1 MTPSFATSLDALGGW
16 RAALGE
22 RLESLSKFLAEHDLA
37 HGEAAE
43 QIGAL
48 RERLGNEKLVVAF
61 VAEFSR
67 GKSELINAIFFA
79 DTGRRILPATPGRTT
94 MCPVELGWRGDEPA
108 SLLLLPIET
117 RLEGLS
123 LGEMR
128 AQPRAWRRLS
138 LDIGD
143 ANQLAQSLQEV
154 TRTEWVTE
162 EQARALGFWD
172 DATPDDNPPRSD
184 DGKVEVPAW
193 RHALINYPHPL
204 LKQGLVVLDTPGL
217 NAIGAEPELTLSLL
231 PSAHATVFILGA
243 DTGVTKSDLAIWRD
257 HLGAHAPTRFVVLNK
272 IDTLEDPL
280 VTTELVE
287 AQIRQQQ
294 KETARTLGVPIQR
307 VFPLSARQALTA
319 RVNGDEMGL
328 NESRLPLLE
337 AALGAQLLPQRRQ
350 VLEQVVQEGAQ
361 RVEDHVVRRIGDQR
375 RQLAEQTLELRGLR
389 GKNGS
394 KVKLMLKRVEAETV
408 EFEECTTILQ
418 AMRSVHARMLK
429 DMLVDLSS
437 DRLRDEVAEM
447 QASMSSGFL
456 NLGARKAFVA
466 LCARLRELL
475 TQGQRRNAEIRE
487 MLTATFARLNAEYGF
502 SLVIGKPLD
511 FDRFATELQ
520 LIESNYVQYL
530 GLTLALRLAQ
540 PKFMEQFRR
549 MLVSKLR
556 VVFENASSEL
566 ELWNKAVSAQVDAQL
581 RERRKT
587 FKRRSE
593 TLEKVQNAAGEL
605 ETRISEIEAQD
616 KRLQHFHARTSELA
630 EALREHALAAPLATD
645 AAMVETDIPLFDDAM
660 PVEAMEQRQA

>member
-22 RLESLSKFLAEHDLA
+22 RAEALARFLDEHDLA

-43 QIGAL
+43 QIAAL

-128 AQPRAWRRLS
+128 AQPRAWRRLA

-143 ANQLAQSLQEV
+143 ADQLAQSLQEV

-162 EQARALGFWD
+162 AQARALGFWD
-172 DATPDDNPPRSD
+172 DATPDDNPPRNEE
-184 DGKVEVPAW
+184 GKVPAW

-243 DTGVTKSDLAIWRD
+243 DTGVTKSDLVIWRD

-272 IDTLEDPL
+272 IDALEDPL
-280 VTTELVE
+280 ATLEQVE
-287 AQIRQQQ
+287 AQISQQQ
-294 KETARTLGVPIQR
+294 RETARTLGVPLQR
-307 VFPLSARQALTA
+307 VFPLSARQALAA
-319 RVNGDEMGL
+319 RVNGDDMGL

-361 RVEDHVVRRIGDQR
+361 RIESYVVRHIGDSR

-389 GKNGS
+389 GKNSS
-394 KVKLMLKRVEAETV
+394 KVRLMLKRVEAETA
-408 EFEECTTILQ
+408 EFEQCTTLLQ

-447 QASMSSGFL
+447 QAAMGSAFL

-466 LCARLRELL
+466 LCERLRALL
-475 TQGQRRNAEIRE
+475 AAGLRRNNEIRE
-487 MLTATFARLNAEYGF
+487 MLSASFARLNAEYGF
-502 SLVIGKPLD
+502 SLAIGKPLD
-511 FDRFATELQ
+511 FDRFASELQ

-566 ELWNKAVSAQVDAQL
+566 ELWNKAVSAQVDSQL
-581 RERRKT
+581 RERRKA
-587 FKRRSE
+587 FKRRIE

-605 ETRISEIEAQD
+605 ETRIDEIDAQD
-616 KRLQHFHARTSELA
+616 ERLQQFQTRIVELA
-630 EALREHALAAPLATD
+630 EALREHAFAAPLATD
-645 AAMVETDIPLFDDAM
+645 AALVKIDLPLFDDAV
-660 PVEAMEQRQA
+660 PVDEMEQRQA